1 MMLAHPPWEGSADA
15 SPYSCDVAVAMITI
29 CSFLQMLVAHII
41 FTMRIYTLSHAYP
54 QFQIFVVAALVITQA
69 ASTVLAAFTIKEV
82 LPSFTYY
89 PQGDTC
95 IYLTQANNIYSAL
108 MMILSVALET
118 LIFVATIYYTV
129 RYQRTLSV
137 LEGARSIS
145 ILKRLSLH
153 GSQFFV
159 LVILSHVSTILSLY
173 FIPLGIQLLV
183 PTFNYFFTSMLV
195 SRFVLSLQREIFDSK
210 NPEESGIQMTG
221 PSIVLTRT
229 PITFLYSEH
238 RFGSDVDVGDDDD
251 HGGGNGFG
259 PETFTSMTSLGRFK
273 QNEEPETDMEM
284 RRFSK
289 ALGSRERIPN
299 Q

>member
-1 MMLAHPPWEGSADA
+1 MERSVNLPPLLSV
-15 SPYSCDVAVAMITI
+15 P
-29 CSFLQMLVAHII
+29 FLWMPVI

-69 ASTVLAAFTIKEV
+69 TSTVLAAFTIKEV

-159 LVILSHVSTILSLY
+159 LY

-195 SRFVLSLQREIFDSK
+195 SRFVLSLQREIVDSK

-229 PITFLYSEH
+229 PITFLYSER
-238 RFGSDVDVGDDDD
+238 RFGSDADVGDDDND
-251 HGGGNGFG
+251 GGGHCFG
-259 PETFTSMTSLGRFK
+259 PETFTSMTSPGRFK
-273 QNEEPETDMEM
+273 QTEEPETDMEM

>member
-108 MMILSVALET
+108 MM
-118 LIFVATIYYTV
+118 
-129 RYQRTLSV
+129 
-137 LEGARSIS
+137 
-145 ILKRLSLH
+145 
-153 GSQFFV
+153 
-159 LVILSHVSTILSLY
+159 ILSLY